1 MYRFVA
7 ILVVLSLPQF
17 ASAQSVSFGAG
28 LSGAGHIGGS
38 ADSINNVVTGRV
50 HWSGNGITIHD
61 GSIETQFVLLLGT
74 ITRSNDPNLEGKEVR
89 IELLPNGGLV
99 FFTIHLE
106 PDVPYSGT
114 GRVTIR

>member
-28 LSGAGHIGGS
+28 LDGAGHIGGS

-61 GSIETQFVLLLGT
+61 GFIETHSVLLLGT
-74 ITRSNDPNLEGKEVR
+74 ITRSNDPTLEGKAVM
-89 IELLPNGGLV
+89 IELIPNGGLV

-106 PDVPYSGT
+106 PDVSYGGT
-114 GRVTIR
+114 GRVSLR